1 MLRGRPLTGHRRV
14 AWECGF
20 GWALAQATTDPSV
33 PPDRDIVSLG
43 LTVAQARSA
52 LGLDPE
58 TWWAYWAAGWVAGLD
73 ARGQLAGG
81 DGA

>member
-1 MLRGRPLTGHRRV
+1 M
-14 AWECGF
+14 A
-20 GWALAQATTDPSV
+20 DPSV